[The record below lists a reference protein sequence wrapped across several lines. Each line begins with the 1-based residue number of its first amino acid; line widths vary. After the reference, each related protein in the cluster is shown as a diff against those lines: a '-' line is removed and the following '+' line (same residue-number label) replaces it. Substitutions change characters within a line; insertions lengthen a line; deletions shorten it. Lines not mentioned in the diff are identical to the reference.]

1 MKPIFCLLFTVALW
15 AQSPVQQ
22 AMDYMAVTA
31 KDNAFMGT
39 VLVAK
44 DGKTLFSNG
53 YGFAN
58 AEHGVLNAIET
69 KFRLGSYIDQV
80 VVIAERSSLNGDD
93 ADQYRKLAYVA
104 LTRAKKAAALL
115 KF

>member
-69 KFRLGSYIDQV
+69 KFRLGSITKQFTALA
-80 VVIAERSSLNGDD
+80 ILQLEEQNPSPNSSPPLPFSSWKN
-93 ADQYRKLAYVA
+93 
-104 LTRAKKAAALL
+104 KAN
-115 KF
+115 